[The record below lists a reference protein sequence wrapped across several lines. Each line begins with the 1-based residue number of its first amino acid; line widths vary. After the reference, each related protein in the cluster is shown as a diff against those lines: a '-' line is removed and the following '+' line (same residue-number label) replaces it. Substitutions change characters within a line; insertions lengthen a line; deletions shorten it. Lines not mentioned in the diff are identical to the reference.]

1 MKRTRSAVLATTS
14 VLALSLAACGGGES
28 AGGSSAGGGGFTPRG
43 DVTMIVPFGA
53 GGGSDLAGRG
63 TATMIEAANGDVNV
77 NVENREGGSGAVG
90 YSNFLGQAG
99 DAETLLATE
108 TALLALP
115 ISGDVEFDYTDFTP
129 IMKLGDDYTLMIVS
143 ADSPYQTCPDVVE
156 AAKGERITA
165 GISGITGLDNI
176 VFTLTEQQTGVE
188 FDRVPFESGGE
199 LTAALLGGQID
210 VASLNP
216 GEIIGQLEAGEVKA
230 LCAYSEERYEYEEL
244 ADIETAKEQGID
256 VAFAQ
261 FRGVLAPGGIS
272 EEAKQFWVET
282 MEAAVQTEEYDQYI
296 AENYLQPRTAA
307 GDEFTEYLEG
317 NNELLQQVIQ
327 GWASPPASGASPSS
341 RPSPSGC

>member
-1 MKRTRSAVLATTS
+1 VLRTRSTVLAAAS
-14 VLALSLAACGGGES
+14 ASALALTLAACGGD
-28 AGGSSAGGGGFTPRG
+28 AGGSTGGDGGFEPRG

-53 GGGSDLAGRG
+53 GGGSDRAGRA

-90 YSNFLGQAG
+90 YSHFLGQNG
-99 DAETLLATE
+99 DGETLLATE

-115 ISGDVEFDYTDFTP
+115 ISGEVEFDFNDFTP
-129 IMKLGDDYTLMIVS
+129 IMKLGDDYTLMIVN
-143 ADSPYQTCPDVVE
+143 ADSPYTTCADVVD
-156 AAKGERITA
+156 AAKKERIVA

-176 VFTLTEQQTGVE
+176 VFTLTEQETGVA

-230 LCAYSEERYEYEEL
+230 LCAYSEERYSDYEEL

-272 EEAKQFWVET
+272 KEARQFWIET
-282 MEAAVQTEEYDQYI
+282 MEAAVETDEYKTYI
-296 AENYLQPRTAA
+296 QDNYLQANTAA
-307 GDEFTEYLEG
+307 GDDFVEYLKG
-317 NNELLQQVIQ
+317 NNALLKKVLE
-327 GWASPPASGASPSS
+327 G
-341 RPSPSGC
+341 